1 MVFYAPAQAQS
12 RRLDYLDYSDSDSN
26 HHNPGYAERG
36 YCGGFKTEAQRHT
49 WGNHSNQD
57 SLPWYRGHQLGIM
70 VPTWFITLTIFVQWI
85 RCWRVTRDGGR
96 DWDLRGLHTRRP
108 SLQLAL
114 GTRFITWPFLSLN
127 FSLQFWQKFH
137 LDEKEFTGVENLWW
151 SPSTMFRIS
160 LLLSSRFLFL
170 APFLSLGQSF
180 WSQWWWQSR
189 SFLMINHDHH
199 QGVIRAEATYCPLP
213 HHHHHHRHLHR
224 HHHRRR
230 HCHHRHHQGVI
241 RAEAT
246 FLTPSGD
253 NFGCVWIRVA
263 VDH

>member
-1 MVFYAPAQAQS
+1 MEIHPVQSHHLSIHPKMVFYAQAQS

-36 YCGGFKTEAQRHT
+36 YCGGFKTGPQRHT

-127 FSLQFWQKFH
+127 F
-137 LDEKEFTGVENLWW
+137 
-151 SPSTMFRIS
+151 
-160 LLLSSRFLFL
+160 LLSSILAEISSWWKGVYGSGEPLVIPFNDVPDIL
-170 APFLSLGQSF
+170 APFLKVF
-180 WSQWWWQSR
+180 IPR
-189 SFLMINHDHH
+189 SFPF
-199 QGVIRAEATYCPLP
+199 IRA
-213 HHHHHHRHLHR
+213 
-224 HHHRRR
+224 
-230 HCHHRHHQGVI
+230 I
-241 RAEAT
+241 
-246 FLTPSGD
+246 FLITMMMAIQIFFDDQS
-253 NFGCVWIRVA
+253 W
-263 VDH
+263 